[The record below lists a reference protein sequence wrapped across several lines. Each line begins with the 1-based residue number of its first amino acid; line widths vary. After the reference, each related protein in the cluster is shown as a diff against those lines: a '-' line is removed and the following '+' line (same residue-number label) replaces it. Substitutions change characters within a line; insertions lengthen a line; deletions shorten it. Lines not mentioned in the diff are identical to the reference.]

1 MNKDDT
7 CIIIPSRIGS
17 TRLKNKPL
25 VEINGKTLIQ
35 RVVINAL
42 DITDNVY
49 VATDSSLIK
58 DNLKKI
64 TNNVVMTS
72 PEHISGTDRVC
83 EAANKL
89 NLSDETFILNLQGD
103 EPLMP
108 ENIMIETGNSIR
120 SNINIA
126 TAACVLSDKNEI
138 TDPNNVKV
146 VTSNNN
152 YAHYFS
158 RSLIP
163 HSTEISDIT
172 YYQHLGIYSY
182 NRGILQELANLDVTY
197 LEKTER
203 LEQLRFLDH
212 GYKIYVNKYDQPAP
226 IGIDTDKDYKK
237 TLSILSEK

>member
-1 MNKDDT
+1 
-7 CIIIPSRIGS
+7 
-17 TRLKNKPL
+17 
-25 VEINGKTLIQ
+25 
-35 RVVINAL
+35 
-42 DITDNVY
+42 
-49 VATDSSLIK
+49 
-58 DNLKKI
+58 
-64 TNNVVMTS
+64 
-72 PEHISGTDRVC
+72 
-83 EAANKL
+83 
-89 NLSDETFILNLQGD
+89 
-103 EPLMP
+103 MP
-108 ENIMIETGNSIR
+108 EKIIIETGNSIR

-146 VTSNNN
+146 VTANNN
-152 YAHYFS
+152 FAHYFS